1 MLDLNQQSITK
12 GGVHI
17 TPNPV
22 YTLPG
27 ILILDGLF

>member
-1 MLDLNQQSITK
+1 MLDLNQQSITE

-22 YTLPG
+22 YTLAG
-27 ILILDGLF
+27 ILK